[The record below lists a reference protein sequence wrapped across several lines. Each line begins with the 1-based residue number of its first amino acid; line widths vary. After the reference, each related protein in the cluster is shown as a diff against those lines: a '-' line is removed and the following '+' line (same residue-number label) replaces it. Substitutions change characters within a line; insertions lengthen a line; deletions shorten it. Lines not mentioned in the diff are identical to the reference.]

1 MKKIVK
7 SNESKKEIEVIYFSI
22 DPNNPFYNNST
33 ITKVN
38 SIEEAYG
45 TVKASD
51 DIDGFWLIKR
61 NKKKEIEDEERHIH
75 GKIIDLNEIKDDELR
90 QKLHD
95 EGTKQVIKIRD
106 NITPFFPEDHII
118 KEEKENNINED

>member
-1 MKKIVK
+1 MKKIIK
-7 SNESKKEIEVIYFSI
+7 SNESKEIEVIYFSI
-22 DPNNPFYNNST
+22 NPNNPFYNNST

-38 SIEEAYG
+38 SIEEAYEI
-45 TVKASD
+45 VKASE

-61 NKKKEIEDEERHIH
+61 NKKKEIEDEERHIR

-90 QKLHD
+90 QKLYD
-95 EGTKQVIKIRD
+95 EGAKQVIKIRD
-106 NITPFFPEDHII
+106 NITLFFPEDHII

>member
-1 MKKIVK
+1 MKKIIK
-7 SNESKKEIEVIYFSI
+7 SNESKEIEVIYFSI
-22 DPNNPFYNNST
+22 NPNNPFYNNST

-61 NKKKEIEDEERHIH
+61 NKKKEIEDEERHIR
-75 GKIIDLNEIKDDELR
+75 GKIIDLNKIEDDELR
-90 QKLHD
+90 QKLYD
-95 EGTKQVIKIRD
+95 EGAKQVIKIRD
-106 NITPFFPEDHII
+106 NITLFFPEDHII